1 MPVVSIVP
9 VRRATQNVRVIL
21 DPEQRKRLGTALKA
35 LRVAQ
40 DLDQIDVARLAKI
53 STGTVQTIEWGARKN
68 QPENIDKVARALGT
82 SLEALLQKPHID
94 PSDPLFRG
102 LNREDFEIAR
112 AYHEA
117 TSTVRDHARRLL
129 RDRDPQLPIEA
140 TADEVAAIGAQI
152 ARLSDA
158 SQQLVT
164 DLVQQLERLEDRND
178 EVG

>member
-1 MPVVSIVP
+1 M
-9 VRRATQNVRVIL
+9 RRATKNVRVIL
-21 DPEQRKRLGTALKA
+21 DEEQRKRLGAALKA
-35 LRVAQ
+35 RRVTQ
-40 DLDQIDVARLAKI
+40 GLDQIEVARLADL
-53 STGTVQTIEWGARKN
+53 STGTLQTIEWGARKSHE
-68 QPENIDKVARALGT
+68 ENIEKVARALGT
-82 SLEALLQKPHID
+82 SIEAILLKPHID

-129 RDRDPQLPIEA
+129 RDRDPQLPIEPA
-140 TADEVAAIGAQI
+140 TDEVAAIAAQI

-164 DLVQQLERLEDRND
+164 VLVQQLERLEDRD
-178 EVG
+178 DKVG